1 MPVYALQEWRQES
14 IPAELPA
21 EVAELIDNCAE
32 ATPTSRRKLKKFLL
46 QNGIQSAAEM
56 DYTLRQAY
64 QHYLTYVEQLQQ
76 TDKHIFTYDRVKQ
89 AYIRQQ
95 TQTLQGRHEC
105 AWRLE
110 EKVLFIPYHPD
121 AEIAMEFDSVRN
133 RSNMAWD
140 FTRPC
145 SWRVKEQIFTA
156 LNAAIERF
164 KELRVREHKL
174 SGLQLLYDFCVEEN
188 IEDIEAMD
196 IRQEQRFE
204 QYLTEHTNTESRK
217 MQLLPSLNF
226 CRKTVFLQSR
236 EINWQAN
243 IWYIERLN
251 LPPHRRNPSGSLD
264 GISFREIEIPENRRY
279 AKEFMKYQ
287 LGITGQAVS
296 TITTRFGLIR
306 DFLCSLSENNQNVC
320 DCTAETIERYLN
332 ELQNRGIVAKTFNS
346 YLAGLA
352 LFFRFLTVR
361 GYIKRVPFQ
370 PEYYQQKVIPQH
382 HDRSVSTD
390 VCMEMLTKVYLL
402 PEHLRCMYFHLWCL
416 GLRISEVCTL
426 KGDAYYR
433 QGEDAWIQIY
443 QIKMKNYKRIPI
455 SDGLYKI
462 MQVYIKRNGIKPDEY
477 LFKNRNGGA
486 YRSATFRQQMIK
498 FCAEQNIEEGEYL
511 FQSHDYRHTVATYL
525 YDNGVSLQGV
535 RDYLGHDYE
544 EMTQQYIDYIPRKI
558 AKESTEF
565 FKKPGNSLAACLEKG
580 GKK

>member
-1 MPVYALQEWRQES
+1 MPAYAIRERRQEN
-14 IPAELPA
+14 IPAKLPK
-21 EVAELIDNCAE
+21 EIIELIDHCAE
-32 ATPTSRRKLKKFLL
+32 ATPTSRKKLKKFLL

-64 QHYLTYVEQLQQ
+64 QYYLTYTEQLQQ
-76 TDKHIFTYDRVKQ
+76 TNTHILTYDRVKQ

-95 TQTLQGRHEC
+95 TRTLQGRHEC
-105 AWRLE
+105 EWRLE

-121 AEIAMEFDSVRN
+121 EKIAMEFDSVRHRPN
-133 RSNMAWD
+133 VVWD
-140 FTRPC
+140 FTIPC
-145 SWRVKEQIFTA
+145 SWPLKEQIFTA

-164 KELRVREHKL
+164 KELRAREQKL
-174 SGLQLLYDFCVEEN
+174 SGIQLLYDFCAGEN

-217 MQLLPSLNF
+217 MLLLPSLNF

-243 IWYIERLN
+243 VWYIERLH
-251 LPPHRRNPSGSLD
+251 LPQHRRNPSGSLD
-264 GISFREIEIPENRRY
+264 GISFREIEMPENRRY

-296 TITTRFGLIR
+296 TITTRFSLIR

-320 DCTAETIERYLN
+320 DSTAETIERYLN
-332 ELQNRGIVAKTFNS
+332 ELQSRGIVAKTFNS
-346 YLAGLA
+346 YLSGLA

-370 PEYYQQKVIPQH
+370 PEYYQQKIIPQH
-382 HDRSVSTD
+382 HDRSVSPD
-390 VCMEMLTKVYLL
+390 VCMEMLTKAYLL
-402 PEHLRCMYFHLWCL
+402 PEHLRCMYLHLWCL

-433 QGEDAWIQIY
+433 QGEDAWIQVY
-443 QIKMKNYKRIPI
+443 QIKMKSYKRIPI

-486 YRSATFRQQMIK
+486 YCSATFRRQMIR
-498 FCAEQNIEEGEYL
+498 FCEEQNFDEGRYL

-558 AKESTEF
+558 ARESTEF

>member
-1 MPVYALQEWRQES
+1 MPAYAIQEWRQEN
-14 IPAELPA
+14 IPAELPK
-21 EVAELIDNCAE
+21 EVVEMIDHCAE
-32 ATPTSRRKLKKFLL
+32 ATPASRKKLKSFLL
-46 QNGIQSAAEM
+46 QSEIQSIAEM

-64 QHYLTYVEQLQQ
+64 QHYLTYTEQLQQ
-76 TDKHIFTYDRVKQ
+76 TNKYILTYDRVKQ

-95 TQTLQGRHEC
+95 TRTLQGRFEC
-105 AWRLE
+105 EWRLE

-121 AEIAMEFDSVRN
+121 EKIAMEFDSVRH
-133 RSNMAWD
+133 RSNVVWD
-140 FTRPC
+140 FTIPC
-145 SWRVKEQIFTA
+145 SWTLKKQIFTA

-174 SGLQLLYDFCVEEN
+174 SGLQLLYDFCIEEN

-217 MQLLPSLNF
+217 MLLLPSLNF
-226 CRKTVFLQSR
+226 CRKTVFLQSK

-243 IWYIERLN
+243 VWYVERLH
-251 LPPHRRNPSGSLD
+251 LPQHRSNPSGSLD
-264 GISFREIEIPENRRY
+264 GISFREIEMPENRRY

-296 TITTRFGLIR
+296 TITSRFGLIR
-306 DFLCSLSENNQNVC
+306 HFLCSLSENNQNVC

-332 ELQNRGIVAKTFNS
+332 GLQSRGIIAKTFNS
-346 YLAGLA
+346 YLSGLS

-361 GYIKRVPFQ
+361 GYIKRMPFQ
-370 PEYYQQKVIPQH
+370 PEYYQQKIIPQH
-382 HDRSVSTD
+382 HDRSVSPD
-390 VCMEMLTKVYLL
+390 VCMEMLQKVYLL
-402 PEHLRCMYFHLWCL
+402 PEHLRCMYLHLWCL

-433 QGEDAWIQIY
+433 QGEDAWIQVY
-443 QIKMKNYKRIPI
+443 QIKMKSYKRIPI

-462 MQVYIKRNGIKPDEY
+462 MQVYIKRNEIKPDEY

-486 YRSATFRQQMIK
+486 YCSGTFRQQMIK
-498 FCAEQNIEEGEYL
+498 FCEKQNFDEGRYL
-511 FQSHDYRHTVATYL
+511 FQSHDYRHTVATHL